1 MINPAAACSGKNDFI
16 GVVFFGN
23 FYGKIGVGKIFFAW
37 EAAELGSSI
46 FFRQRIIGK
55 AVHITD
61 DIIGIYA
68 QFISRVQ
75 S

>member
-1 MINPAAACSGKNDFI
+1 MINPAAASSGKNDFI

-46 FFRQRIIGK
+46 FFRQRIIGQT
-55 AVHITD
+55 VHITD